1 MQYKSLCIIY
11 RSLLTSC
18 ETGFS
23 DTKTESP
30 PSLVMKQ
37 KGNSDG
43 VMVTATK

>member
-11 RSLLTSC
+11 RSLLTPC

-23 DTKTESP
+23 DTRTESP
-30 PSLVMKQ
+30 PSLMMKQ
-37 KGNSDG
+37 KDSSDG